1 MYWSITPKKLL
12 AIIAIAIIMLFQGCT
27 TVRQPTYPSSYYHT
41 HIVKPDESLHRIAEA
56 YEYDYREIA
65 RINNLSPPDYSVYPG
80 QTLRIPKGITS
91 EVDIKPRSSMK
102 ELLLGHRKKP
112 RYPRY
117 TASKKNYHTVRRGET
132 LSQIARR
139 YRQNYREVAKWNNL
153 SSPYNLSIG
162 QSLRVK
168 KPKRKTKKRI
178 ARTRKTSPTKK
189 TGTVSHVVRRGD
201 TLFGIATRYGYTV
214 NEVARWNGLEP
225 PYNLS
230 TGRRLRVA
238 PLAVSTSKKRR
249 KKLTVSTTVSTSKKR
264 WKKTTVSTTVSTNKK
279 RWKKPVKQQSTGKS
293 GGYHTVAQGDT
304 LYSLSKHYT
313 RDVAEIA
320 IWNNLKPPYTL
331 SKGQRLRVFATRKI
345 QPRQKQVVTQMR
357 HNTGY
362 HKIARG
368 DTLFSIAKS
377 YGYKVSSVAAW
388 NNLHPPYNLSVGQKL
403 RVYPPSGAKL
413 GYRNLAT
420 KKRATKKRTSRKSS
434 TRTTSSQKSSTR
446 TTSSRKSSTRTTSS
460 RKSSSHTVVGGD
472 TLYNIAK
479 RYGKTVSQLANW
491 NKLSPPYNLP
501 MGQRLR
507 IYSSSSGS
515 HKSRRSSS
523 SRKSRSYH
531 RAKPGETL
539 WSIAA
544 KYGISAYKLSEWNGI
559 GEPHTI
565 YPGQQ
570 LRLKP

>member
-91 EVDIKPRSSMK
+91 GAYIQSRPSMK
-102 ELLLGHRKKP
+102 SQLLKERRKKS
-112 RYPRY
+112 RYPY
-117 TASKKNYHTVRRGET
+117 TPPKKNYHTVRRGET
-132 LSQIARR
+132 LSKIAKRYGQSYRQIAD
-139 YRQNYREVAKWNNL
+139 WNNL

-178 ARTRKTSPTKK
+178 APTRKTFPTKR
-189 TGTVSHVVRRGD
+189 TSTVSHVVRRGD

-214 NEVARWNGLEP
+214 SEVARWNGLEP

-238 PLAVSTSKKRR
+238 PIAGSTSKKRW
-249 KKLTVSTTVSTSKKR
+249 KKPTVSTTVSTSKKR
-264 WKKTTVSTTVSTNKK
+264 WKKPTVSTTVSTSKK

-293 GGYHTVAQGDT
+293 GGYHTVAFGDT
-304 LYSLSKHYT
+304 LYSLSKHYR

-331 SKGQRLRVFATRKI
+331 SKGQRLRVSSTRKI
-345 QPRQKQVVTQMR
+345 QRRQKQVVTQMR

-377 YGYKVSSVAAW
+377 YGYNVSSVAAW

-403 RVYPPSGAKL
+403 RIYPPSGAKL

-420 KKRATKKRTSRKSS
+420 KKRATKKRASR
-434 TRTTSSQKSSTR
+434 KSSTR

-523 SRKSRSYH
+523 SRKSRRSSSSRKSRSYH
-531 RAKPGETL
+531 RAKHGETL